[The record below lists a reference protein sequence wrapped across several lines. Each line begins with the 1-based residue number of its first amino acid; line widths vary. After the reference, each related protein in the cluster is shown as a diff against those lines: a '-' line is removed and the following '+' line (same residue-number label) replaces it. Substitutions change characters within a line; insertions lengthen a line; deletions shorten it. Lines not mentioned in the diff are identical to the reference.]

1 MDERLTFVIA
11 QLNKRNCNLQIVAD
25 MTSLSRRT
33 LYRIAQK
40 SNVPTIDTLDR
51 LYKYFNKGK

>member
-11 QLNKRNCNLQIVAD
+11 QLNKRNVNLQVVAD

-40 SNVPTIDTLDR
+40 TNSPTVDTLDR

>member
-11 QLNKRNCNLQIVAD
+11 QLNKRNVNLQVVAD

-33 LYRIAQK
+33 LYRIAQRT
-40 SNVPTIDTLDR
+40 NVPTLDTLDR